1 MEIIFWL
8 GFCALVAYF
17 ADKKGRN
24 AVGWGALA
32 FVISPL
38 FAGIALAIAKDLTVE
53 KSIQDINNRTDNLKM
68 EMDYNQKYNEL
79 RSDNIE
85 KNVNRIAS
93 GQDSTKSL
101 DNSKEETRYLSSNSG
116 GKSSQSIA
124 DELSKLH
131 ELKQA
136 GVLTEEEFT
145 MQKKRILS
153 Q

>member
-8 GFCALVAYF
+8 GFCGLVAYF

-38 FAGIALAIAKDLTVE
+38 FAGIALAIAKDLTIE
-53 KSIQDINNRTDNLKM
+53 KSLQDINNRTDNLKM

-85 KNVNRIAS
+85 KNVNRISS
-93 GQDSTKSL
+93 GQDSTKSI
-101 DNSKEETRYLSSNSG
+101 DSRKEETRYISSSSG
-116 GKSSQSIA
+116 SKSNQSIA

-136 GVLTEEEFT
+136 GVLTEEEFN

>member
-1 MEIIFWL
+1 MEIIFWI

-32 FVISPL
+32 LVISPI

-53 KSIQDINNRTDNLKM
+53 KSIQDVNNRTDNLKM

-85 KNVNRIAS
+85 KNVDRIAS
-93 GQDSTKSL
+93 GQESTKSID
-101 DNSKEETRYLSSNSG
+101 DNREEPRYISSNSG
-116 GKSSQSIA
+116 GKSNQSIA

-131 ELKQA
+131 DLKKA
-136 GVLTEEEFT
+136 GVLTEEEFS
-145 MQKKRILS
+145 MQKQRILR